1 MRRSYYKMFSM
12 SCLAAGSLLAYWS
25 VQATDP
31 AGVRATAPYP
41 TLSYEMEGGGLVL
54 TYTGTLLQ
62 SDDAVNWTEVKS
74 ASSPYFVRTGDE
86 KRFFCVTLSDQ
97 PGQPLSPGEDGS
109 VTLPGGVPLDFVW
122 IEPGTFMMGSPEDEL
137 GRDDDEIQHQ
147 VTLTQGYWLGKYEVT
162 QAQYEAIM
170 GKNPSKFQGT
180 DLPVEQVS
188 WDDAMEFCAKLTEIE
203 QEAGTLPEG
212 YEYTLPTEAQW
223 EYACRAGTTTA
234 LNSGKD
240 LSDAHECPEMDE
252 VGWYGYD
259 GSNEDAEN
267 DLNYTHPVGLK
278 QPNAWGLYD
287 MHGNVW
293 EWCKDWDGSYPSSA
307 VTDPTGPINGWNR
320 MFRGGCWYDYARNCR
335 SAYRY
340 SGNPS
345 TYSIASGFRVAL
357 TRVPRLVPV
366 PCSNFTIPLPGNVD
380 LDIIWIDPGT
390 FMMGSPED
398 ELGAGG
404 DETLHEVTLTRG
416 YWMGKYEVT
425 QAQYETIMGTNPSR
439 FIGADQPVELVSWN
453 DAMLFCGRLTAIEQ
467 AAGRLPLGYEYTLPT
482 EAQWEYACRA
492 GTTTAFNNG
501 TNIETDDQIYG
512 ECPNLD
518 PVGWYYSNSESKTH
532 PVGLKQPNGW
542 GLYDMHGNVMEW
554 CQDAKN
560 RYPTTPVIDPV
571 QEDTEPYYAVRG
583 GSYSYY
589 DDGAKNC
596 RSAARN
602 VRLNTSTSLS
612 IGFRVALAPINRNM
626 TIPLAEDVDLDMI
639 WVEPGTFMMGSP
651 EDELG
656 RESDEY
662 QHQVT
667 LTQGYWLGRYEV
679 TQAQYEAIMGTN
691 PSGNKGAD
699 LPVERVNW
707 YEAKAFCVKLTD
719 IERAAGR
726 LPEGYEYTLPTEAQW
741 EYSCRAGTT
750 TALNSGKNLS
760 DERSCSEVDEVG
772 WYYGNRVGA
781 SHSHPVGQKLPNAW
795 GFYDMHGN
803 VEEWCSTTDYNYPRK
818 PETDP
823 FVDGSSLYRVV
834 RGGSWDSIAADCRSA
849 YRGENGPSY
858 SSLWRGFR
866 VALASISSKNIV
878 VPLAEDV
885 NLRMIWIK
893 PGTFDMGSP
902 RTEPGRDDDETQ
914 HEVTLTKGYWLGKY
928 EVTQAQYEA
937 VMGSNPS
944 EFIGAD
950 LPVEKVSWNDATNFC
965 ARLTEIERAAGRLPE
980 GYEYTL
986 PTEAQWEYACRAG
999 ASDALYDGSTLY
1011 SSEGYP
1017 GADLAWYDGN
1027 SQGTTHPVG
1036 QKLPNAWG
1044 LYDMYGNV
1052 WEWCSD
1058 WYGDYPTSEVSNPT
1072 GAIFNWARVD
1082 RGGGWNSP
1090 GKCCRSAARGYGG
1103 PDYHLNNVGFRV
1115 ALTHI
1120 RDFTLSLSEDVSL
1133 DMLWIDSGKFT
1144 MGSPANELGRNSEEV
1159 QHDVYLSG
1167 YWLGKY
1173 EVTQAQFEAVM
1184 GWNVSYC
1191 RGADLPV
1198 ESISWQYA
1206 MEFCARLTAIERE
1219 AGRLPRGYKYTLPTE
1234 AQWEYACRAGTTTA
1248 FNNGK
1253 NIPTE
1258 EQKWEEP
1265 CPNLDEVG
1273 WYMFNANKA
1282 SHPVG
1287 QKMPNAWGLYDMH
1300 GNVLE
1305 WCSDWYGAYPTSD
1318 VTDPQGPIMGTEHIM
1333 RGGAWDRTARGS
1345 RSAYRDKADLNYSY
1359 VSVGFRV
1366 ALAKSSDFI
1375 LMDMTNDLEMIKVT
1389 PGTFWMGSPDNEL
1402 GRYGDETSH
1411 PVTLTQNY
1419 WLSKYEV
1426 TQEQYEAVMGTNPSA
1441 YEFYRCP
1448 VESVS
1453 WYDALEFCAKV
1464 TEIERRAGR
1473 LPEGYEYSLPTE
1485 AQWEYA
1491 CRAGTRTAL
1500 NNGKNLSSEY
1510 DECPE
1515 MNEVGYYEYNSG
1527 GDTTPDGRKK
1537 PNLWGFYDMHGN
1549 VNEWCFDLYGD
1560 YPDSAVTDPTGSDKG
1575 INRVH
1580 RGGSFDAPARV
1591 CRSAYRGYDAPD
1603 RGYENVGFRL
1613 ALVPVR

>member
-41 TLSYEMEGGGLVL
+41 TLSYEIEGGGLVL

-109 VTLPGGVPLDFVW
+109 VTLPGDVSLNLIWLD
-122 IEPGTFMMGSPEDEL
+122 PGTFMMGSPEDEL
-137 GRDDDEIQHQ
+137 GREEDETQHE
-147 VTLTQGYWLGKYEVT
+147 VTLTKGYWLGKYEVT
-162 QAQYEAIM
+162 QAQYEAVM
-170 GKNPSKFQGT
+170 GTNPSYYKGAN
-180 DLPVEQVS
+180 LPVEQVS
-188 WDDAMEFCAKLTEIE
+188 WEDAMEFCVKLTEIE
-203 QEAGTLPEG
+203 QEAGILPEG

-234 LNSGKD
+234 LNSGKN
-240 LSDAHECPEMDE
+240 LSDIEQCPEVDE
-252 VGWYGYD
+252 VGWYWFN
-259 GSNEDAEN
+259 SNST
-267 DLNYTHPVGLK
+267 THPVGQK
-278 QPNAWGLYD
+278 RPNAWGFYD
-287 MHGNVW
+287 MHGNVM
-293 EWCKDWDGSYPSSA
+293 EWCSDWYEEDYYSISP
-307 VTDPTGPINGWNR
+307 VTDPTGPISGSSR
-320 MFRGGCWYDYARNCR
+320 IYHGGSWRDCARDCR
-335 SAYRY
+335 SAYRNMT
-340 SGNPS
+340 SS
-345 TYSIASGFRVAL
+345 AEHSSLRGFRVAL
-357 TRVPRLVPV
+357 AQVPPLVPV
-366 PCSNFTIPLPGNVD
+366 PCSNFTILLSGYVP
-380 LDIIWIDPGT
+380 LDIVWINPGT

-398 ELGAGG
+398 ELGRGG

-416 YWMGKYEVT
+416 YWMGMYEIT

-439 FIGADQPVELVSWN
+439 FIGATQPVENVSWN

-467 AAGRLPLGYEYTLPT
+467 AAGRLPQGYEYTLPT

-501 TNIETDDQIYG
+501 TDIETDDQIYG
-512 ECPNLD
+512 ECPNLN
-518 PVGWYYSNSESKTH
+518 PVGWYYSNSGSKTQ
-532 PVGLKQPNGW
+532 PVGWKKPNAW

-560 RYPTTPVIDPV
+560 RYPTTPVVDPV

-656 RESDEY
+656 RDHNET

-679 TQAQYEAIMGTN
+679 TQAQYEAVMGTN
-691 PSGNKGAD
+691 PSSWKGAD
-699 LPVERVNW
+699 LPVEQVSW
-707 YEAKAFCVKLTD
+707 FAAKMFCDKLTD
-719 IERAAGR
+719 LERAAGR

-760 DERSCSEVDEVG
+760 DERSCPEMDEVG

-823 FVDGSSLYRVV
+823 FVFDGSSLSRVV
-834 RGGSWDSIAADCRSA
+834 RGGEWSSNASECRSA
-849 YRGENGPSY
+849 YRDSESA
-858 SSLWRGFR
+858 SSHRVGFR
-866 VALASISSKNIV
+866 VALAVSKSKNIEI
-878 VPLAEDV
+878 PLAEDV
-885 NLRMIWIK
+885 NLRMIWIE
-893 PGTFDMGSP
+893 PGTFKMGSD
-902 RTEPGRDDDETQ
+902 RNETDRDDDEFQ
-914 HEVTLTKGYWLGKY
+914 HDVTLTQGYWLGKY

-944 EFIGAD
+944 EFTGAD
-950 LPVEKVSWNDATNFC
+950 LPVEKVSWNDAMNFC
-965 ARLTEIERAAGRLPE
+965 ARLTEIERVAGRLPE

-999 ASDALYDGSTLY
+999 TRDALYDGSSPV
-1011 SSEGYP
+1011 SSEWYAGEWYA
-1017 GADLAWYDGN
+1017 GRNLAWFDGN

-1058 WYGDYPTSEVSNPT
+1058 WYGDYPTSDVNDPT

-1082 RGGGWNSP
+1082 RGGAWNSSADR
-1090 GKCCRSAARGYGG
+1090 CRSAVRGYGG

-1144 MGSPANELGRNSEEV
+1144 MGSPANELGRDPEEV

-1184 GWNVSYC
+1184 GWNNSYC

-1198 ESISWQYA
+1198 ENISWQYA
-1206 MEFCARLTAIERE
+1206 MEFCARLTAIEQA
-1219 AGRLPRGYKYTLPTE
+1219 AGRLPKGYKYTLPTE

-1248 FNNGK
+1248 FNNGT
-1253 NIPTE
+1253 NIETE
-1258 EQKWEEP
+1258 DQIDGV

-1273 WYMFNANKA
+1273 WYYAPNGAMV

-1318 VTDPQGPIMGTEHIM
+1318 VTDPRGPTLGTEHIM
-1333 RGGAWDRTARGS
+1333 RGGAWDRTAWGC
-1345 RSAYRDKADLNYSY
+1345 RSASRNKGDLNYQY

-1366 ALAKSSDFI
+1366 ALAPSPDFA
-1375 LMDMTNDLEMIKVT
+1375 LWLSGHDLDMIRVT

-1402 GRYGDETSH
+1402 GRYDDETSH

-1453 WYDALEFCAKV
+1453 WYDAMEFCAKV

-1510 DECPE
+1510 ECPE
-1515 MNEVGYYEYNSG
+1515 MDEVGFYEYNSDG
-1527 GDTTPDGRKK
+1527 HAVPDGRRAV
-1537 PNLWGFYDMHGN
+1537 NHWGFYDMHGN
-1549 VNEWCFDLYGD
+1549 VYEWCFDLYGD
-1560 YPDSAVTDPTGSDKG
+1560 YPDSAVTDPTGSDRG
-1575 INRVH
+1575 NNRVI
-1580 RGGSFDAPARV
+1580 RGGSFDIFARA
-1591 CRSAYRGYDAPD
+1591 CRSAYRGMNAPD
-1603 RGYENVGFRL
+1603 YGYEDVGFRL
-1613 ALVPVR
+1613 ALVPVQ